1 MTVLVT
7 SREVSRELLCLSYGS
22 PNQNGTKK
30 GSTAQITSPPSI
42 IGGFW
47 RNKCGCKGELQE
59 TNSMHR
65 HFKKSTYKLRYI
77 FSKLTLW
84 FYDFFQSWIGFPPRK
99 GHARELLQEFHLLP
113 QFLDDS
119 SKINS
124 YMKVSGRCIILF
136 EEIFKLGVGFI
147 GV

>member
-1 MTVLVT
+1 
-7 SREVSRELLCLSYGS
+7 
-22 PNQNGTKK
+22 
-30 GSTAQITSPPSI
+30 
-42 IGGFW
+42 
-47 RNKCGCKGELQE
+47 
-59 TNSMHR
+59 MHR

-113 QFLDDS
+113 QFLDDY
-119 SKINS
+119 SKINP